1 MMIELTSSPDKID
14 SFVDLVRPFG
24 IKEMV
29 RTGRVAM
36 VRGTP
41 SHAAETAF
49 ESLNRVIAAAERCQ
63 Y

>member
-1 MMIELTSSPDKID
+1 MVELTSSPEKID

-29 RTGRVAM
+29 RTGRIAM

-41 SHAAETAF
+41 SHSAETYV
-49 ESLNRVIAAAERCQ
+49 RVA
-63 Y
+63 